1 MAVQITPKSTQHT
14 GLAQSMEGSVAAWLV
29 TFQLDGDDS
38 IHAAIS
44 IPVAGPPTH
53 REAQEKA
60 LKTLEVFLNDACEA
74 AREFRFPN

>member
-29 TFQLDGDDS
+29 TVQLDGNES

-53 REAQEKA
+53 REAQERA
-60 LKTLEVFLNDACEA
+60 LKTLEAFLNDACESA
-74 AREFRFPN
+74 KKFRFPN